1 MSSSLHHHYEMS
13 HRSETAHMPTCQPQ
27 HQYYAHSL
35 QSLAASMLP
44 NKKLEQNE
52 RKETLCKPCRKEK
65 EEISSNSMMT
75 KMLTHHNPV
84 QCSKNPL
91 DGSPY
96 N

>member
-27 HQYYAHSL
+27 HQYYAHSP

-52 RKETLCKPCRKEK
+52 KKETLCKPCRKEK
-65 EEISSNSMMT
+65 RGNQ
-75 KMLTHHNPV
+75 L
-84 QCSKNPL
+84 
-91 DGSPY
+91 
-96 N
+96 